1 MKYQKEKALKI
12 QALMGFK
19 PMTNYS
25 TGFEISKEK
34 AYEILKA
41 RANGMQKH
49 KAYNILALMG
59 FKPTTSNKLISF
71 SSNTKKKAL
80 KI

>member
-1 MKYQKEKALKI
+1 MTYQPRKPSKI
-12 QALMGFK
+12 QSLWGFK

-49 KAYNILALMG
+49 KAYIILALMG
-59 FKPTTSNKLISF
+59 FKPTTSNKFLFHQIP
-71 SSNTKKKAL
+71 KRKP
-80 KI
+80 